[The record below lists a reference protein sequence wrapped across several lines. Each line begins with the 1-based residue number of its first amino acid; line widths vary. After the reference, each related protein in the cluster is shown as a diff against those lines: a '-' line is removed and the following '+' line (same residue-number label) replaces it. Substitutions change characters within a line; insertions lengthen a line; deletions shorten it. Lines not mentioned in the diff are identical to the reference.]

1 MENFKKIQPSFSQP
15 IRLMLLIYCTKY
27 RMQLIH
33 SNQLHFSH
41 NYRCMSQMF
50 LSKEGKTQI
59 KCVFSKIVNR
69 LDSCLTRNQQYHPVE
84 QRGFKVQFLS
94 ERVKL
99 EPLTKRFTHF
109 LCICLRVTR
118 GDTGGWLYSCW
129 LILEKSGLV
138 SRAISVGVSKHE

>member
-1 MENFKKIQPSFSQP
+1 
-15 IRLMLLIYCTKY
+15 
-27 RMQLIH
+27 
-33 SNQLHFSH
+33 
-41 NYRCMSQMF
+41 MSQMF

-99 EPLTKRFTHF
+99 EPLTKSLTHF
-109 LCICLRVTR
+109 LCIYMFACHSRRHRWMAFFMLANFGEVW
-118 GDTGGWLYSCW
+118 TG
-129 LILEKSGLV
+129 
-138 SRAISVGVSKHE
+138 